1 MKIQKNDQVLITRG
15 KDKGKKGK
23 VLRGLPKKNQI
34 LVENINIKKVR
45 KKPKKSGEKGQT
57 VEIAFPIYVSNVKL
71 ICPKCGK
78 PVKIGYNRTK
88 EKAKIRVCKKCR
100 AEL

>member
-78 PVKIGYNRTK
+78 PVKIGYSKTK
-88 EKAKIRVCKKCR
+88 DKAKIRICKKCG

>member
-1 MKIQKNDQVLITRG
+1 MKIQKNDQVLIIRG

-34 LVENINIKKVR
+34 LVENINIKKVH

-57 VEIAFPIYVSNVKL
+57 VEITFPIYTSNVKL

-78 PVKIGYNRTK
+78 PVKVGYSK
-88 EKAKIRVCKKCR
+88 IEGKAKVRICKKCG

>member
-1 MKIQKNDQVLITRG
+1 MKIQKNDQVLIIRG

-23 VLRGLPKKNQI
+23 VLRGLPKKAQI

-57 VEIAFPIYVSNVKL
+57 VEIAFPIYASNVKL

-78 PVKIGYNRTK
+78 PVKIGYSKTK
-88 EKAKIRVCKKCR
+88 DKTKVRVCKKCG